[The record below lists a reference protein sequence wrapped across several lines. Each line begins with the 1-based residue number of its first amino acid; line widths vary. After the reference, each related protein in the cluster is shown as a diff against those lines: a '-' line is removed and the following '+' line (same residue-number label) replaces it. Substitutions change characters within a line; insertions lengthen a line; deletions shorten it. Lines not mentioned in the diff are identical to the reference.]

1 MVLLLTCETPPD
13 SLAEILYTRTLYC
26 AIAAIQ
32 NSTCLSQVS
41 LVQVDKV
48 SKDYLLGKQTVRAL
62 HEVTLS
68 IPEGVFIAIAGPS
81 GSGKST
87 LLHLIGCIDTPTSGQ
102 ITLAGENLAGRT
114 PNQLADLR
122 ARSIGFIFQTFNLLP
137 VLSAEENVEYPL
149 LQRRDISADEKRRRV
164 AHYLDVV
171 GLKRFGHHRPNELSG
186 GQRQRVAIARALVT
200 QPRIVLA
207 DEPTANLDRKTGSE
221 IITLLRS
228 INQEV
233 GTTFILST
241 HDTRVMREADRLVR
255 IDYGRISRLGIRSAA
270 GWKFAGSRHNDKE
283 EVRQ

>member
-1 MVLLLTCETPPD
+1 M
-13 SLAEILYTRTLYC
+13 
-26 AIAAIQ
+26 
-32 NSTCLSQVS
+32 S

-48 SKDYLLGKQTVRAL
+48 SKDYFLGKQSIRAL

-87 LLHLIGCIDTPTSGQ
+87 LLHLIGCIDTPTSGN
-102 ITLAGENLAGRT
+102 IILAGEDLAGRT

-149 LQRRDISADEKRRRV
+149 LQRKDISAEEKRRRV

-171 GLKRFGHHRPNELSG
+171 GLTRYGHHRPNELSG

-200 QPRIVLA
+200 QPKIVLA

-221 IITLLRS
+221 IIALMRS

-241 HDTRVMREADRLVR
+241 HDKRVMREADRLVR
-255 IDYGRISRLGIRSAA
+255 IDYGRISRLGIRSTA
-270 GWKFAGSRHNDKE
+270 GWTFAVSRRNDKE

>member
-1 MVLLLTCETPPD
+1 MRAHTD
-13 SLAEILYTRTLYC
+13 SLMEILYTR
-26 AIAAIQ
+26 
-32 NSTCLSQVS
+32 NSTARSQPSNTGTWLSRVS

-48 SKDYLLGKQTVRAL
+48 SKDYFLGKQSIRAL

-87 LLHLIGCIDTPTSGQ
+87 LLHLIGCIDTPTSGN
-102 ITLAGENLAGRT
+102 IILAGEDLAGRT

-149 LQRRDISADEKRRRV
+149 LQRKDISAEEKRRRV

-171 GLKRFGHHRPNELSG
+171 GLTRYGHHRPNELSG

-200 QPRIVLA
+200 QPKIVLA

-221 IITLLRS
+221 IIALMRS

-241 HDTRVMREADRLVR
+241 HDKRVMREADRLVR
-255 IDYGRISRLGIRSAA
+255 IDYGRISRLGIRSTA
-270 GWKFAGSRHNDKE
+270 GWTFAVSRRNDKE